1 MNFDGATNLWFE
13 FAPNISAEHK
23 AEFERPKLLG
33 VIPEISSRFSGSACI
48 IQNVDN
54 GEVFALSDWITVQE
68 QRYSYNVSLNDSGG
82 VSVKMIILDFLYC
95 QVDFD

>member
-1 MNFDGATNLWFE
+1 MAKSIL
-13 FAPNISAEHK
+13 
-23 AEFERPKLLG
+23 
-33 VIPEISSRFSGSACI
+33 C
-48 IQNVDN
+48 N

-95 QVDFD
+95 QVDFN